1 MLQTPSDTRDSRT
14 VRLRGA
20 TILVCGKCLK
30 RQDDGK
36 ALRQALKQ
44 EAKRLAPGR
53 RTRIAKIGCLG
64 LCPRRAVVVAS
75 GAGLAAGTVVL
86 VRDAGEAA
94 AAVPGLLGV

>member
-1 MLQTPSDTRDSRT
+1 MLQTPSDTRDPRT

-36 ALRQALKQ
+36 ALRQALKH

-53 RTRIAKIGCLG
+53 KTWIAKIGCLG

-75 GAGLAAGTVVL
+75 GAGIAHQHHRA
-86 VRDAGEAA
+86 RREAA